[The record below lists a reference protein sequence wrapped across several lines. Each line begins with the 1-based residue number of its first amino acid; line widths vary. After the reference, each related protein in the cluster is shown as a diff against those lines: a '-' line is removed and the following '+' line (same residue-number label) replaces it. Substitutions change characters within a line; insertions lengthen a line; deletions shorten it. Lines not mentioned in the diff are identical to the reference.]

1 MNRLLRIEDLS
12 VSTIQTII
20 NTAFL
25 LKNMHRHSLYNKI
38 CGLLFFEPSTRTS
51 SSFEAA
57 IYKLGGQCIKFSPS
71 TSSMK
76 KGESFYDTLCTMKTY
91 CDALIVRHPDKSI
104 IDDIVKYFPST
115 KIISAGIGD
124 DEHPTQALLDLYTI
138 QKYHPRY
145 PDKIVFVGDVK
156 HSRTIHSL
164 VYLLHKM
171 KPTIKYVFVCP
182 LNLQPRGEF
191 EEFLIMNSV
200 KYCTWHTLDNNHME
214 DCDVIYMTRMQK
226 ERHVT
231 QTDNELMSNV
241 MILNNDILKLTKPN
255 CIVLHPLPRNE
266 ELPREVDMN
275 PKCKYFEQMENG
287 VYVRMA
293 ILDIMLNDNTHESKN
308 IIQTNN
314 TILM

>member
-1 MNRLLRIEDLS
+1 MNRLLRIEELS
-12 VSTIQTII
+12 VSDIQNIMS
-20 NTAFL
+20 TALFI
-25 LKNMHRHSLYNKI
+25 KNKHQYTLHNKV

-57 IYKLGGQCIKFSPS
+57 IYKLGGQCIKFTPS

-76 KGESFYDTLCTMKTY
+76 KGESFYDTICTMKTY
-91 CDALIVRHPDKSI
+91 CDALIIRHPDKCI
-104 IDDIVKYFPST
+104 LDDIVKYFPST

-124 DEHPTQALLDLYTI
+124 GEHPTQALLDLYTI
-138 QKYHPRY
+138 QKYHTRY

-164 VYLLHKM
+164 VYLLHKV
-171 KPTIKYVFVCP
+171 KSTIKYVFVCP
-182 LNLQPRGEF
+182 LQLQPSGEF
-191 EEFLIMNSV
+191 EEFINMNNV
-200 KYCTWHTLDNNHME
+200 NYCIWHTLDNIHIK

-226 ERHVT
+226 ERHIN
-231 QTDNELMSNV
+231 QNDNTLMNNV
-241 MILNNDILKLTKPN
+241 MILNNDILKMTKSN

-293 ILDIMLNDNTHESKN
+293 ILDIIFSENTETKN
-308 IIQTNN
+308 IIQTSN
-314 TILM
+314 TIIM